1 MAFKRS
7 VGNVWKALPATAIM
21 FFLFS
26 ALIPKLTAQDRYG
39 DRDRERITRIEP
51 GTMIA
56 VKNNESIDVEQKSN
70 QVYYGIVDQDV
81 RGGNGRL
88 AIPRG
93 SKAEMIVRVTPDN
106 DLVIDVESVV
116 VDGQRYAI
124 KTEKTRQE
132 SARDNGLV
140 GAIVGAIQGGEA
152 RGRAVRIPRDSVLT
166 FRIRRPLVMGVADE
180 GVDRDGR
187 HYHDYYDNR

>member
-7 VGNVWKALPATAIM
+7 VGNVWKALPATAIV

-70 QVYYGIVDQDV
+70 QVYDGIVDQDV